1 MGKASASE
9 ATEQN
14 IMYTVAEVT
23 MLLTM
28 TNLKVL
34 KVHLFKI

>member
-1 MGKASASE
+1 MTMGTASE

>member
-1 MGKASASE
+1 MTMGTGSE
-9 ATEQN
+9 ATEPN

-28 TNLKVL
+28 TNLKML

>member
-1 MGKASASE
+1 MTMGTASE

-14 IMYTVAEVT
+14 VMLTFAEVT
-23 MLLTM
+23 MLLMM
-28 TNLKVL
+28 TNLKML